1 MKQVV
6 LISNNKM
13 LAQGLEA
20 ALLARTELEIQL
32 LPLLNY
38 RQALVGV
45 QAYEPQAAILD
56 ATQQPGN
63 DTILE
68 LCASLRKAD
77 PACKILLMV
86 SADTAQSRDLAVE
99 AKQQA
104 LADDFVFYDSSLSY
118 LFAKLSAI

>member
-20 ALLARTELEIQL
+20 ALLARSELEIQF
-32 LPLLNY
+32 LPPLNY

-56 ATQQPGN
+56 ATQQTGR

-68 LCASLRKAD
+68 LCSSLREAE

-86 SADTAQSRDLAVE
+86 SADTSESRDLAVE